1 MKINKENKMSLL
13 IKNGRLMDPAGQ
25 IDKVC
30 DILIENGVIKEISS
44 SIKPAG
50 SFETIDARGLVVSP
64 GFIDIHVHLREPG
77 QEHKEDIETGS
88 RAAVHGGFTSI
99 VCMPNTSPVND
110 NIKVTGHII
119 NRATAVGLVNVF
131 PVAAISKNLES
142 QVLTDMSALVKAGVK
157 GFSDDGRCVM
167 SEALF
172 KQALEKAKT
181 LRVPVIEH
189 PEDHSISLDGQ
200 INQGVIS
207 AKLGLKGI
215 PAEAEDVIIER
226 DIRLQ
231 EEVGSFLHLTHI
243 STEGA
248 VQLIAHAKNRGVHV
262 TADVTPHHLLLDET
276 LIVKDG
282 ICDSNYK
289 MKPPLRTEKD
299 RQALIEGLKEGII
312 DCIATDHAP
321 HSAEE
326 KAGDFEKTPFG
337 VIGMETAFSVIYDRL
352 VRTGIIDMKLLIEL
366 FSTNP
371 AKILNLQGRGVVK
384 PGFTA
389 DLTLLNLEQPF
400 KIKAE
405 DYQSKSVNCPFI
417 GWEGKGVVEYTIV
430 GGKVVYRR

>member
-1 MKINKENKMSLL
+1 MEM
-13 IKNGRLMDPAGQ
+13 
-25 IDKVC
+25 
-30 DILIENGVIKEISS
+30 
-44 SIKPAG
+44 
-50 SFETIDARGLVVSP
+50 IDASGLVVSP

-88 RAAVHGGFTSI
+88 RAAAHGGFTSI

-110 NIKVTGHII
+110 NIKVTGHIV
-119 NRATAVGLVNVF
+119 NRAKEVGLVNIF
-131 PVAAISKNLES
+131 PVAAVSKNQEGHE
-142 QVLTDMSALVKAGVK
+142 LTDMAALVKSGVK

-167 SEALF
+167 NEALF
-172 KQALEKAKT
+172 KRALEKAKT
-181 LRVPVIEH
+181 LKVPIIEH
-189 PEDHSISLDGQ
+189 PEDHSISRDGQ
-200 INQGVIS
+200 VNDGVIS
-207 AKLGLKGI
+207 SRCGLKGI
-215 PAEAEDVIIER
+215 PAAAEDVIIER

-231 EEVGSFLHLTHI
+231 GELDSFLHLTHI

-248 VQLIAHAKNRGVHV
+248 VQLIADAKKRGVRV

-276 LIVKDG
+276 SIIKNG

-289 MKPPLRTEKD
+289 MKPPLRTEND
-299 RQALIEGLKEGII
+299 RQALIEGLKTGII

-352 VRTGIIDMKLLIEL
+352 VSTGIIDLKRLIEL

-371 AKILNLQGRGVVK
+371 AKIFNLQGRGEVK

-405 DYQSKSVNCPFI
+405 DFQSKSINCPFI

-430 GGKVVYRR
+430 GGKVVYGRQ

>member
-1 MKINKENKMSLL
+1 MKLL
-13 IKNGRLMDPAGQ
+13 IKNGRLIYPAAQ
-25 IDKVC
+25 TDKTC
-30 DILIENGVIKEISS
+30 DILIENGIIKEISS
-44 SIKPAG
+44 LIKTSG
-50 SFETIDARGLVVSP
+50 SMEMIDASGLVVSP

-88 RAAVHGGFTSI
+88 RAAAHGGFTSI

-110 NIKVTGHII
+110 NIKVTSHII
-119 NRATAVGLVNVF
+119 NRAKEVGLVNVF
-131 PVAAISKNLES
+131 PVAAVSKNLES
-142 QVLTDMSALVKAGVK
+142 QELTDMTAQVKAGVK

-167 SEALF
+167 SDALF

-181 LRVPVIEH
+181 LQVPVIEH
-189 PEDHSISLDGQ
+189 AEDHSISQDGQ

-207 AKLGLKGI
+207 AKFGLKGI
-215 PAEAEDVIIER
+215 PAESEDVMIER
-226 DIRLQ
+226 DIGLQ

-243 STEGA
+243 STLGA
-248 VQLIAHAKNRGVHV
+248 VQLICEAKKRGIHV
-262 TADVTPHHLLLDET
+262 TSDVTPHHLLLDET
-276 LIVKDG
+276 FIARDG

-289 MKPPLRTEKD
+289 MKPPLRTAND
-299 RQALIEGLKEGII
+299 RLALVMGLQTGVI

-352 VRTGIIDMKLLIEL
+352 VSTGIIDLKRLIEL

-371 AKILNLQGRGVVK
+371 AKIFNLQGRGEVK
-384 PGFTA
+384 PGFAA
-389 DLTLLNLEQPF
+389 DLTLLNLEQSF
-400 KIKAE
+400 KIRAE
-405 DYQSKSVNCPFI
+405 DFQSKSVNCPFL

-430 GGKVVYRR
+430 GGKVVYSRQCPPGAGK